1 MRAERVLKCTMW
13 AAKAARQGD
22 SSGPGSLGTVRSLRL
37 GDRNVMKRMC
47 KKII

>member
-13 AAKAARQGD
+13 AAKAASQVT
-22 SSGPGSLGTVRSLRL
+22 PQVQAALTVRSLRL